1 MSIPLLQKIVC
12 RFYLVIILVLFS
24 QQVWASNKYVP
35 SIINIPDHVKK
46 DTSSNTRQVV
56 HLLYGYDSISRNN
69 WDSGIVILK
78 QALAKSEK
86 RNFSWGICYTEFLIG
101 LEYYNRGYAKEAS
114 EYLLK
119 SAKLAE
125 RPENIDVTN
134 MLYNI
139 LGNNCSSTGKY
150 ALALNYYYKALAA
163 IHKKNIKNG
172 VKPEIPRTADSVTVY
187 TNVGILWA
195 RLGDLNYALQ
205 TFLLAKKIREK
216 NNDTLQGGTLF
227 INIATCYKDLG
238 NLQLAEDYY
247 NRALTEAIISN
258 ARQASTQV
266 NRLAGLSDIAHKKK
280 EYEKALRY
288 LDSAEKV
295 QGNALLPA
303 YVLANRKI
311 SKGRIYLNMNNYSMA
326 KPLLLEGYTAAKEM
340 QQFELLGEVESLLAK
355 LYATTGEH
363 KKAYDMLMNYTNMKD
378 TLLKQ
383 EQANS
388 VKVLTDVLMA
398 EKDRNMLEQ
407 TLEITRQKNK
417 LQQKNFWIGGIILCS
432 LLLLAISFVFV
443 RNYRHKQAIQQSLLY
458 QLQQTQEINQL
469 KAQVRGEEQERQRIA
484 RELHDNIAAQLWG
497 IKLNVDNIQE
507 LNMQNGKYD
516 KMLASVFQQLTDAA
530 QDVRKTAHNLMP
542 DLLLEEGLATAIA
555 SICEKTG
562 KNTKLEVDFQ
572 EYGVLPRLDKEL
584 ELSIYRMVQELIQNV
599 LKHATDATLM
609 LVQLSYAGTMLNITV
624 EDNGTV
630 FNTEKE
636 TDGTGLQQIKK
647 RVSSL
652 KGYFDL
658 QSIPGKGTTAYLEFD
673 LQHLI

>member
-1 MSIPLLQKIVC
+1 MCIPLLQRIVF
-12 RFYLVIILVLFS
+12 RFCLVIILVLFS
-24 QQVWASNKYVP
+24 KQLSAVVH
-35 SIINIPDHVKK
+35 IPDYIKK
-46 DTSSNTRQVV
+46 DTSAHTREVV
-56 HLLYGYDSISRNN
+56 SLLYVYDSISLDN

-86 RNFSWGICYTEFLIG
+86 TNLSWGICYTLYKIG
-101 LEYYNRGYAKEAS
+101 LEYYNQGYHKES
-114 EYLLK
+114 FDYLLK
-119 SAKLAE
+119 SAKQAE

-134 MLYNI
+134 MLYNT
-139 LGNNCSSTGKY
+139 LGNNYSSTGQF
-150 ALALNYYYKALAA
+150 ALALGYYYKALAA
-163 IHKKNIKNG
+163 IHKKTIKNG
-172 VKPEIPRTADSVTVY
+172 AKPEIPRSADSVDIY
-187 TNVGILWA
+187 TNIGILWA

-205 TFLLAKKIREK
+205 TFLLAEKIRDR
-216 NNDTLQGGTLF
+216 NNDTVKASNLYL
-227 INIATCYKDLG
+227 NIGSCYLGLG
-238 NLQLAEDYY
+238 NLQLAEAY
-247 NRALTEAIISN
+247 NNKAIIFN
-258 ARQASTQV
+258 NREASKQIH
-266 NRLAGLSDIAHKKK
+266 RFACLSAIAHKKK
-280 EYEKALRY
+280 EYPKALKY
-288 LDSAEKV
+288 LDSAENV
-295 QGNALLPA
+295 QGDNNTPA
-303 YVLANRKI
+303 YKHANLTI
-311 SKGRIYLNMNNYSMA
+311 SKGTIYLDMKNYSMA
-326 KPLLLEGYTAAKEM
+326 KPLLLDGYTAAKKM
-340 QQFELLGEVESLLAK
+340 QHIELLEEVEPILAK

-363 KKAYDMLMNYTNMKD
+363 KKAYELLLNHTIMKD

-383 EQANS
+383 EQARS

-398 EKDRNMLEQ
+398 EKDRNMLAQ

-417 LQQKNFWIGGIILCS
+417 LQQKNFLIAGIILCS
-432 LLLLAISFVFV
+432 LLLVTISFIFV

-469 KAQVRGEEQERQRIA
+469 KAQVRGEEQERQRVA
-484 RELHDNIAAQLWG
+484 RELHDSIAAQLWG

-516 KMLASVFQQLTDAA
+516 KMLASVYQQLADAA

-542 DLLLEEGLATAIA
+542 DLLLEEGLATALA

-562 KNTKLEVDFQ
+562 KNTKLEVAFQ
-572 EYGVLPRLDKEL
+572 EYGVLPRLDKEI

-609 LVQLSYAGTMLNITV
+609 LVQLSCAGTMLNITV

-630 FNTEKE
+630 FNMKEK
-636 TDGTGLQQIKK
+636 TDGTGLQQIRK

-658 QSIPGKGTTAYLEFD
+658 QSTPGKGTTAYLEFD